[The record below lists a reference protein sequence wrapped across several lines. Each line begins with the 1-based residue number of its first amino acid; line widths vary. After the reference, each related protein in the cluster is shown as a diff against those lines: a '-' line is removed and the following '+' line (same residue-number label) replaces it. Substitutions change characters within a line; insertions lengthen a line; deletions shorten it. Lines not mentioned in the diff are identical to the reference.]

1 MYLVNMPQRRVRR
14 KQNKLLF
21 TSLLLLLVFCPLS
34 FTSQAENYWG
44 ISRGTYTYSRI
55 LETTRYDIEGDGGV
69 EYFNKATEEVMIWD
83 VESNENNITFRTTKK
98 LTFLGYVDCESE
110 ECYEEFLEALEFDGE
125 TDSIKA
131 TYVYKENEQKFG
143 FVDPRDM
150 QFLGFEVDIPVN
162 LIDLPMSI
170 GMWDYIGCLFLPVL
184 SSSFSFETNYTIYDI
199 MYTDFELESKST
211 FRLKGKKFEG
221 YSYSYKYTFF
231 IEIEGLPG
239 KKFYVEAVFQ
249 YNSLGVLY
257 NSGGKTEEYREVDGK
272 YKLHCINEDTFTI
285 DTVDESLAVSQQ
297 WIFGFVGLVVLAMFF
312 IRNRSRR

>member
-1 MYLVNMPQRRVRR
+1 MPQRVKR
-14 KQNKLLF
+14 KQNKILI
-21 TSLLLLLVFCPLS
+21 TSLLFLLVFCPLS

-44 ISRGTYTYSRI
+44 INRDSYSYSRVFKC
-55 LETTRYDIEGDGGV
+55 TRYDIEGTGGF
-69 EYFNKATEEVMIWD
+69 EYFDKTTEEVMVWD
-83 VESNENNITFRTTKK
+83 VKSNENNITFRTTKW
-98 LTFLGYVDCESE
+98 LTFLGYVNCDSE
-110 ECYEEFLEALEFDGE
+110 ECYDEFLEALEYDNE
-125 TDSIKA
+125 TNSIKA

-162 LIDLPMSI
+162 IIDLPMSI

-184 SSSFSFETNYTIYDI
+184 SSSFSFETNYTIYEQI
-199 MYTDFELESKST
+199 YTDFELESKET

-239 KKFYVEAVFQ
+239 KKFIDEAVFQ

-257 NSGGKTEEYREVDGK
+257 NFEGKTEEYREVDGK
-272 YKLHCINEDTFTI
+272 YKLYRISDATFTI
-285 DTVDESLAVSQQ
+285 DAIDESLAASLQ
-297 WIFGFVGLVVLAMFF
+297 WMYGFVGLVVLAMFF
-312 IRNRSRR
+312 LKNKSRRK

>member
-1 MYLVNMPQRRVRR
+1 MPQRVKR
-14 KQNKLLF
+14 KQSKLLF
-21 TSLLLLLVFCPLS
+21 VSLLLLLVFCPLS
-34 FTSQAENYWG
+34 FTSEAENYWG
-44 ISRGTYTYSRI
+44 INRDSYSYSRVF
-55 LETTRYDIEGDGGV
+55 EYTRYDIEGNGGV
-69 EYFNKATEEVMIWD
+69 EYFNKDTEEVIIWD

-98 LTFLGYVDCESE
+98 LTFLGYIDCESE

-162 LIDLPMSI
+162 IIDLPMSI

-184 SSSFSFETNYTIYDI
+184 SSSFSFETNYTVYDI
-199 MYTDFELESKST
+199 MYTDFELEAKET

-239 KKFYVEAVFQ
+239 KKFIDEAVFQ

-257 NSGGKTEEYREVDGK
+257 NFEGKTKEYREVDDK
-272 YKLHCINEDTFTI
+272 YKLYRISDETFTI
-285 DTVDESLAVSQQ
+285 DAIDESLAVSQQ
-297 WIFGFVGLVVLAMFF
+297 WIFGFVGLVFLAMVV
-312 IRNRSRR
+312 IRRKSRR

>member
-1 MYLVNMPQRRVRR
+1 MSQRVKR
-14 KQNKLLF
+14 KQYKILF

-34 FTSQAENYWG
+34 FTSQAENYWE
-44 ISRGTYTYSRI
+44 INRDTYTYSSVF
-55 LETTRYDIEGDGGV
+55 ETTRYDIEGNGGV
-69 EYFNKATEEVMIWD
+69 EYFNKATEEVVIWD

-98 LTFLGYVDCESE
+98 LTFLSYVDCGSE

-162 LIDLPMSI
+162 IIDLPMSI

-184 SSSFSFETNYTIYDI
+184 SSNFSFETNYTVYDN
-199 MYTDFELESKST
+199 MYTDFELESKNT

-221 YSYSYKYTFF
+221 FSYSYKYTFF
-231 IEIEGLPG
+231 IEIEGFPG
-239 KKFYVEAVFQ
+239 KKFIVEAVFQ

-257 NSGGKTEEYREVDGK
+257 NFECKTEEYREVDGK
-272 YKLHCINEDTFTI
+272 YKLYRINDDTFTI
-285 DTVDESLAVSQQ
+285 DTIDESLAVSQQ
-297 WIFGFVGLVVLAMFF
+297 WMYGFVGLVFLAMTV
-312 IRNRSRR
+312 IRRKSRR

>member
-1 MYLVNMPQRRVRR
+1 MPQRVKK
-14 KQNKLLF
+14 KQYELLF
-21 TSLLLLLVFCPLS
+21 ASLLLLLVFCPVS
-34 FTSQAENYWG
+34 CTSQAENYWG
-44 ISRGTYTYSRI
+44 INRDSFSYSRVF
-55 LETTRYDIEGDGGV
+55 EHTRYDVEGTGGV
-69 EYFNKATEEVMIWD
+69 EYFNTTTEEVMIWD
-83 VESNENNITFRTTKK
+83 VESNENNITFRTTKW
-98 LTFLGYVDCESE
+98 LAFLGYANCESE
-110 ECYEEFLEALEFDGE
+110 ECYNEFLEVLEYDNE

-162 LIDLPMSI
+162 IIDLPLSI

-184 SSSFSFETNYTIYDI
+184 SANFSFETNYTIYDN
-199 MYTDFELESKST
+199 MFTDFELESKST

-231 IEIEGLPG
+231 IEVEGFPG
-239 KKFYVEAVFQ
+239 RKFIDETVFQ

-257 NSGGKTEEYREVDGK
+257 NFEGKTEEYRDVTGK
-272 YKLHCINEDTFTI
+272 YKLYRISDATFTI
-285 DTVDESLAVSQQ
+285 DTIDESLAVSQQ

-312 IRNRSRR
+312 IRKKSRR

>member
-1 MYLVNMPQRRVRR
+1 MPQRVKR
-14 KQNKLLF
+14 KQSKILF
-21 TSLLLLLVFCPLS
+21 TSLLLLLVFCSVS
-34 FTSQAENYWG
+34 FTSQAENYWE
-44 ISRGTYTYSRI
+44 INRDSYSYSRVF
-55 LETTRYDIEGDGGV
+55 EYTRYDIEGTGGV

-98 LTFLGYVDCESE
+98 LTFLGYVDCASE
-110 ECYEEFLEALEFDGE
+110 ECYEEFLETLEFDGE

-131 TYVYKENEQKFG
+131 TYMYKENEQKFG

-162 LIDLPMSI
+162 IIDLPMSI

-184 SSSFSFETNYTIYDI
+184 SSSFSFETNYTIYEQI
-199 MYTDFELESKST
+199 YTDFELESKET

-239 KKFYVEAVFQ
+239 KKFIDEAVFQ

-257 NSGGKTEEYREVDGK
+257 NFEGKTEEYREVDGK
-272 YKLHCINEDTFTI
+272 YKLYRISDATFTI
-285 DTVDESLAVSQQ
+285 DAIDESLAASLQ
-297 WIFGFVGLVVLAMFF
+297 WMYGFAGLVFLAMVV
-312 IRNRSRR
+312 IRRKSRR